1 MLVRD
6 VMQPRLV
13 TVTPQAT
20 LAEAMRLI
28 GERGIRHLP
37 VVAGDRLVGI
47 VSDRDLKRAMA
58 SPATSLA
65 QNELT
70 YLLAR
75 VTVDEIMTR
84 AVITIG
90 PSFAVEDAARIMVTE
105 KVSALPV
112 TEEGRLVGIVTE
124 TDILDLFV
132 RALGASEPS
141 SRVDVTLPDEPSG
154 LGELVAA
161 VEKAGASIS
170 SIVTLRDRRGRREAI
185 VRIATI
191 DPGRVVDALAAAGHA
206 VRDGYR
212 RPA

>member
-1 MLVRD
+1 MLIRD

-20 LAEAMRLI
+20 LAEAMRLV

-37 VVAGDRLVGI
+37 VVAGDELVGI

-58 SPATSLA
+58 SPATSLVR
-65 QNELT
+65 NELA

-84 AVITIG
+84 AVITIS
-90 PSFAVEDAARIMVTE
+90 PSFAVEDAARLMVTE
-105 KVSALPV
+105 KISALPV
-112 TEEGRLVGIVTE
+112 TESGRLIGIVTE
-124 TDILDLFV
+124 TDILELFV

-141 SRVDVTLPDEPSG
+141 SRVDVMLADERSG
-154 LGELVAA
+154 LGGIVDA
-161 VEKAGASIS
+161 VEKAGAAIS
-170 SIVTLRDRRGRREAI
+170 SIVTLRDPSGRREAI
-185 VRIATI
+185 LRVATI
-191 DPGRVVDALAAAGHA
+191 DPGRVVGALTAAGHS

-212 RPA
+212 RPS